1 MIGICI
7 GVICFLIGMIMT
19 LLLNRNMEV
28 PMNGGFWDMPARI
41 RIGILFVVF
50 GVLLFCVSIM
60 FELISDPV
68 GFLTVFS

>member
-7 GVICFLIGMIMT
+7 GVICFLIGMVMT

-41 RIGILFVVF
+41 KIGILFAVF
-50 GVLLFCVSIM
+50 GVLLVCVSIM

-68 GFLTVFS
+68 GFLTAF